1 MCLLE
6 GSALQAFALRIRTM
20 RFSSDDPQRNDA
32 ETNELV
38 GQLQQAE
45 LEYKTD

>member
-6 GSALQAFALRIRTM
+6 GSALQALALRIRTM
-20 RFSSDDPQRNDA
+20 RFSSDHPQRNDA

-38 GQLQQAE
+38 GQQQAE